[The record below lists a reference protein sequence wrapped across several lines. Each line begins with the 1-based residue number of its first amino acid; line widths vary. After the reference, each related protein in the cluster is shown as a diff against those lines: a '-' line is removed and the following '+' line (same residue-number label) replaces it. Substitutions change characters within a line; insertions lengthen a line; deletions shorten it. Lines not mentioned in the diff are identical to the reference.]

1 MAGIAT
7 KVDLKHE
14 LGDLYLAHQA
24 PSEIDVP
31 ELPFLMIDGHGD
43 PNREPEFTEAVDALY
58 AMAYG
63 LKFRLR
69 ALEGVDYRVMPLEGL
84 WWIPNARVWD
94 FSDKS
99 DWDWTLMI
107 AQPLAVTQE
116 VVNDI
121 LGSTA
126 ERRPLPALPRVRLT
140 RFDEGRC
147 VQTMHVGPWDTE
159 RLALERLQ
167 TFMASHGLMPVGKH
181 HEIYLSDP
189 GRVSPERMR
198 TILRRGVAPKP

>member
-1 MAGIAT
+1 MAGTAM

-14 LGDLYLAHQA
+14 LGDLYLAHET

-43 PNREPEFTEAVDALY
+43 PNGAAAFTEAVDALY
-58 AMAYG
+58 ATAYG

-69 ALEGVDYRVMPLEGL
+69 TIDGVDYRVMPLEGL

-107 AQPLAVTQE
+107 AQPGVVTQDLVDAVLE
-116 VVNDI
+116 
-121 LGSTA
+121 STGM
-126 ERRPLPALPRVRLT
+126 RRPLPALPRLRLAG
-140 RFDEGRC
+140 FEEGHC
-147 VQTMHVGPWDTE
+147 VQALHIGPWDAE
-159 RLALERLQ
+159 RPTLERLQ
-167 TFMASHGLMPVGKH
+167 TFMASRGLMPVGKH